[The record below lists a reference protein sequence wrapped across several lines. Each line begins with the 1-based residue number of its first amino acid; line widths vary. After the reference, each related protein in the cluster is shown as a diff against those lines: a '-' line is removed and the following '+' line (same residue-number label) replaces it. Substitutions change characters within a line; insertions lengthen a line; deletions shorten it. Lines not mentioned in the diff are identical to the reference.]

1 MVSTYYFPALLQ
13 KLSSTNQGPVEWASY
28 YISCGDW
35 LQQRR
40 ALVVVKGCGGG
51 GGGGRMQPVNVDMES
66 GGSNWWVMHDGLTS
80 Q

>member
-1 MVSTYYFPALLQ
+1 M
-13 KLSSTNQGPVEWASY
+13 
-28 YISCGDW
+28 
-35 LQQRR
+35 
-40 ALVVVKGCGGG
+40 VVKGCGGG